1 MSEKPSI
8 EKLRFWGK
16 IFGLTKN
23 YYIVEVDADT
33 DDGFDLQD
41 SEFIKYQDAFAAQE
55 EEEEEQQQQ
64 GVPPEPMGHGINQK
78 LFFVST
84 GGEQG
89 FVALERDE

>member
-1 MSEKPSI
+1 MKVLMSEKPSI

-33 DDGFDLQD
+33 DVQ
-41 SEFIKYQDAFAAQE
+41 EAE
-55 EEEEEQQQQ
+55 EEE
-64 GVPPEPMGHGINQK
+64 GINQK

-84 GGEQG
+84 GSESWLCCSRTRAHR
-89 FVALERDE
+89 VCV